1 MNSSLASTSPTTA
14 SRNLAPVSLGLG
26 LLSVALITVVAFIA
40 MALGLAAIVVGV
52 SSATRSS
59 RGRVL
64 AVLGALAGAGSILFF
79 ILHVM

>member
-1 MNSSLASTSPTTA
+1 MNSTHASTSTTTE
-14 SRNLAPVSLGLG
+14 SRNLAPIALGLG
-26 LLSVALITVVAFIA
+26 VLSVALITVVAFIA
-40 MALGLAAIVVGV
+40 MALGLAAVVVGV
-52 SSATRSS
+52 SSATRSP